1 MTHMQEVP
9 TDDLLS
15 FQDYPTV
22 HSPSNN
28 TTSGFSSGS
37 TLTSNYPSEIV
48 TKFDK
53 NAGGDVPGGLD
64 DESAGTNL
72 LQQFYNLYN
81 LENGI

>member
-28 TTSGFSSGS
+28 TTSGFSSAS
-37 TLTSNYPSEIV
+37 NITSNYPADTLIKLEKGAGDAV
-48 TKFDK
+48 EEQENENTGKF
-53 NAGGDVPGGLD
+53 
-64 DESAGTNL
+64 
-72 LQQFYNLYN
+72 
-81 LENGI
+81 

>member
-37 TLTSNYPSEIV
+37 NLTSNYPTENLSKI
-48 TKFDK
+48 DRGGSGDGP
-53 NAGGDVPGGLD
+53 NAAE
-64 DESAGTNL
+64 DESGGKVL
-72 LQQFYNLYN
+72 SF
-81 LENGI
+81 